1 MTDFSSARQK
11 MVDGQV
17 RPSNFTDLRI
27 IEAMLAVPR
36 ELFVPEARRA
46 LAYLDLDL
54 DVSAPG
60 AAKRFLLKPA
70 VLARL
75 LQAAEVTEDCRV
87 LVVGCATG
95 YSAALASHLAR
106 EVVATEADPDLAAAA
121 DAALSQIGAANV
133 TVLKAPVTA
142 GAPDRAP
149 FDVILLDGAT
159 QVAPTTL
166 YEQLKPGGRLVGIFA
181 TTTPPRAEIVTRS
194 AADFGSRPLFDAYA
208 AVLPGLERPPAFVF

>member
-27 IEAMLAVPR
+27 VEAMLSMPR

-60 AAKRFLLKPA
+60 APKRFLLKPA

-75 LQAAEVTEDCRV
+75 LQAAEVSEDCRI
-87 LVVGCATG
+87 LVAGCATG
-95 YSAALASHLAR
+95 YSAALASRLAR
-106 EVVATEADPDLAAAA
+106 EVVATESDPALAAAA
-121 DAALSQIGAANV
+121 EANLKQLGATNV
-133 TVLKAPVTA
+133 TVLRAPVTA

-159 QVAPTTL
+159 EVATPTL
-166 YEQLKPGGRLVGIFA
+166 YEQLKLGGRLVGVFA
-181 TTTPPRAEIVTRS
+181 TTKPPRAEMVTRS
-194 AADFGSRPLFDAYA
+194 PADFGNRPLFDAYA

>member
-1 MTDFSSARQK
+1 MTDFSNARQK

-17 RPSNFTDLRI
+17 RPNNFTDLRI
-27 IEAMLAVPR
+27 VEAMLAVPR
-36 ELFVPEARRA
+36 EVFVPQQRRE

-60 AAKRFLLKPA
+60 SPKRCLLKPV

-75 LQAAEVTEDCRV
+75 LQSAEVTEDCRV
-87 LVVGCATG
+87 LVAGCATG
-95 YSAALASHLAR
+95 YSAAVVTRLAR
-106 EVVATEADPDLAAAA
+106 EVVATEADPALAAAA
-121 DAALSQIGAANV
+121 EAALKQVGAANV
-133 TVLKAPVTA
+133 SVRNAKIDA

-159 QVAPTTL
+159 EVAPTGL
-166 YEQLKPGGRLVGIFA
+166 YEQLKMGGRFVGIFA
-181 TTTPPRAEIVTRS
+181 SSRPPRAEIVTRS
-194 AADFGSRPLFDAYA
+194 AADFGNRPLFDAYA